1 MNYIYDIVLNF
12 QNNYYQFFEWNRT
25 DKIKNI
31 NKIAVYHVSEQD
43 ILDLTNNKIIIDN
56 TFLNKLKEDN
66 KKNKKLMCLV
76 SNQTQTIGLLFSNDG
91 VLLKRSSL
99 MFEEETEVNNYVKD
113 LPLTKID
120 YIKNE
125 KQESSNRLRIEKEK
139 KDGLIEYIKNTSN
152 ELTLKYLYYEY
163 FKEECQNIDT
173 IKKTLINVMEEE
185 WNNNKSTLYK
195 TISILTKKD
204 LLTK

>member
-31 NKIAVYHVSEQD
+31 NKIAVYHVSDQD

-76 SNQTQTIGLLFSNDG
+76 SNQSQTIGLLFSNDG

-139 KDGLIEYIKNTSN
+139 KDRLIE
-152 ELTLKYLYYEY
+152 
-163 FKEECQNIDT
+163 
-173 IKKTLINVMEEE
+173 
-185 WNNNKSTLYK
+185 
-195 TISILTKKD
+195 
-204 LLTK
+204 

>member
-31 NKIAVYHVSEQD
+31 NKIAVYHVSDQD

-76 SNQTQTIGLLFSNDG
+76 SNQSQTIGLLFSNDG

-139 KDGLIEYIKNTSN
+139 KDRLIEYIKNTSN

-163 FKEECQNIDT
+163 FKEECTNIDT
-173 IKKTLINVMEEE
+173 IKETLINVMESE

>member
-1 MNYIYDIVLNF
+1 
-12 QNNYYQFFEWNRT
+12 
-25 DKIKNI
+25 
-31 NKIAVYHVSEQD
+31 
-43 ILDLTNNKIIIDN
+43 
-56 TFLNKLKEDN
+56 
-66 KKNKKLMCLV
+66 
-76 SNQTQTIGLLFSNDG
+76 
-91 VLLKRSSL
+91 

-139 KDGLIEYIKNTSN
+139 KDKLIEYIKNTSDV
-152 ELTLKYLYYEY
+152 LTLKYLYYEY
-163 FKEECQNIDT
+163 FKEECTNLDK
-173 IKKTLINVMEEE
+173 IKETLINVMESE
-185 WNNNKSTLYK
+185 WNKNKSTLYK

>member
-1 MNYIYDIVLNF
+1 MNYLYDIVLNF

-31 NKIAVYHVSEQD
+31 NKISVYHVSDQD

-76 SNQTQTIGLLFSNDG
+76 SNQSQTIGLLFSNDG

-139 KDGLIEYIKNTSN
+139 KDRLIEYIKNTSN

-163 FKEECQNIDT
+163 FKEECTNLDK
-173 IKKTLINVMEEE
+173 IKETLINVMESE

>member
-31 NKIAVYHVSEQD
+31 NKIAVYHVSDQD

-76 SNQTQTIGLLFSNDG
+76 SNKSQTIGLLFSNDG

-139 KDGLIEYIKNTSN
+139 KERLIEYIKNTSN

-163 FKEECQNIDT
+163 FKEECTNLDK
-173 IKKTLINVMEEE
+173 IKETLINVMESD

>member
-31 NKIAVYHVSEQD
+31 NKIAVYHVSDRD

-76 SNQTQTIGLLFSNDG
+76 SNQSQTIGLLFSNDG

-139 KDGLIEYIKNTSN
+139 KDRLIEYIKNTSN

-163 FKEECQNIDT
+163 FKEECTNLDK
-173 IKKTLINVMEEE
+173 IKETLINVMESE

>member
-31 NKIAVYHVSEQD
+31 NKIAVYHVSDQD

-76 SNQTQTIGLLFSNDG
+76 SNQSQTIGLLFSNDG

-139 KDGLIEYIKNTSN
+139 KDRLIEYIKNTSN

-163 FKEECQNIDT
+163 FKEECTNLDT
-173 IKKTLINVMEEE
+173 IKETLINVMESE
-185 WNNNKSTLYK
+185 WNKNKSTLYK

>member
-31 NKIAVYHVSEQD
+31 NKISVYHVSDQD

-56 TFLNKLKEDN
+56 TFLNKLKDDN

-76 SNQTQTIGLLFSNDG
+76 SNQSQTIGLLFSNDG

-139 KDGLIEYIKNTSN
+139 KDRLIEYIKNTSN

-163 FKEECQNIDT
+163 FKEECTNLDK
-173 IKKTLINVMEEE
+173 IKETLINVMESE

>member
-31 NKIAVYHVSEQD
+31 NKISVYHVSDQD

-76 SNQTQTIGLLFSNDG
+76 SNQSQTIGLLFSNDG

-99 MFEEETEVNNYVKD
+99 MFEEETEVNNCVKD

-125 KQESSNRLRIEKEK
+125 KQELSNRLRIEKEK
-139 KDGLIEYIKNTSN
+139 KDRLIEYIKNTSN

-163 FKEECQNIDT
+163 FKEECTNLDK
-173 IKKTLINVMEEE
+173 IKETLINVMESE

>member
-31 NKIAVYHVSEQD
+31 NKIAVYHVSDQD

-76 SNQTQTIGLLFSNDG
+76 SNQSQTIGLLFSNDG

-139 KDGLIEYIKNTSN
+139 KDRLIEYIKNTSN

>member
-31 NKIAVYHVSEQD
+31 NKISVYHVSDQD

-56 TFLNKLKEDN
+56 TFLNKLKDDN

-76 SNQTQTIGLLFSNDG
+76 SNQSQTIGLLFSNDG

-125 KQESSNRLRIEKEK
+125 KQELSNRLRIEKEK
-139 KDGLIEYIKNTSN
+139 KDRLIEYIKNTSN

-163 FKEECQNIDT
+163 FKEECTNLDK
-173 IKKTLINVMEEE
+173 IKETLINVMESE

>member
-31 NKIAVYHVSEQD
+31 NKIAVYHVSDQD

-76 SNQTQTIGLLFSNDG
+76 SNQSQTIGLLFSNDG

-99 MFEEETEVNNYVKD
+99 MFEEETEVNNYAKD

-139 KDGLIEYIKNTSN
+139 KDRLIEYIKNTSN

-163 FKEECQNIDT
+163 FKEECTNLDK
-173 IKKTLINVMEEE
+173 IKETLINVMESE

>member
-31 NKIAVYHVSEQD
+31 NKIAVYHVSDQD

-76 SNQTQTIGLLFSNDG
+76 SNQSQTIGLLFSNDG

-139 KDGLIEYIKNTSN
+139 KDRLIEYIKNTSN

-163 FKEECQNIDT
+163 FKEECTNLDK
-173 IKKTLINVMEEE
+173 IKETLINVMESE